1 MTQTAELTGTY
12 KVDPAHTR
20 IGFVVRHAMVS
31 KVRGTFNEFDGSGF
45 FDADNPAASK
55 LELVIKAASIDTG
68 NTDRDNHLRSND
80 FLDMENHPEIRFV
93 STGVTQTGESSYRV
107 SGDLTIRGVTKPVEV
122 DFELSGPVKDPY
134 GNVRIG
140 LEGRGE
146 INRKDFGVSFNAP
159 LEAGGVLIGDK
170 VNLEFDVEAIK
181 V

>member
-107 SGDLTIRGVTKPVEV
+107 SGDLNIRGVTKPVEV